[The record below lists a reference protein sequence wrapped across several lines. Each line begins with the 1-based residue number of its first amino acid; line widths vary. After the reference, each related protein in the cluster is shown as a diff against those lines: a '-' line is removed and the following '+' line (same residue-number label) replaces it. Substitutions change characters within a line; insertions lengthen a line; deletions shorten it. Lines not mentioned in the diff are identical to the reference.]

1 MQVEVEGLEHANPD
15 RAQVFLANHQSFFD
29 IFALAGYLPVQ
40 LRWVAKAS
48 LFRIPFVGWSMH
60 ASGYISV
67 QRDDR
72 KNAYQAFMAS
82 VDKLKS
88 GASIVIFPE
97 GTRSKDG
104 KIGEFK
110 KGGTLL
116 ASRAGVPIIPVTL
129 IGTRG
134 IIPKG
139 STAVHPGKVKIIL
152 SPEIDLE
159 TANSQKESELLL
171 KIRETICQNFES
183 KQISH

>member
-1 MQVEVEGLEHANPD
+1 
-15 RAQVFLANHQSFFD
+15 
-29 IFALAGYLPVQ
+29 
-40 LRWVAKAS
+40 
-48 LFRIPFVGWSMH
+48 
-60 ASGYISV
+60 
-67 QRDDR
+67 
-72 KNAYQAFMAS
+72 MAS
-82 VDKLKS
+82 VEKLKS

-116 ASRAGVPIIPVTL
+116 ASRAGVSIIPVTL

-159 TANSQKESELLL
+159 TAKRQKESELLL
-171 KIRETICQNFES
+171 QIRETICQNFES
-183 KQISH
+183 KQISN